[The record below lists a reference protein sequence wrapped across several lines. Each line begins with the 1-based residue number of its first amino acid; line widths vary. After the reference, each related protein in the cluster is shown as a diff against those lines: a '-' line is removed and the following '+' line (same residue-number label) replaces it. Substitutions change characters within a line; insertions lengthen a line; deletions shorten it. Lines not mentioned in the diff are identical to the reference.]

1 MLAPMM
7 YGSAACVKTTIIWI
21 TISAQIPAAKVP
33 TARLNP
39 LLSVAPKQQKKN
51 KKVNNLL
58 VVE

>member
-7 YGSAACVKTTIIWI
+7 YGSAACAKTTIIWI

-33 TARLNP
+33 TTRLNP

-51 KKVNNLL
+51 KKVNN
-58 VVE
+58 